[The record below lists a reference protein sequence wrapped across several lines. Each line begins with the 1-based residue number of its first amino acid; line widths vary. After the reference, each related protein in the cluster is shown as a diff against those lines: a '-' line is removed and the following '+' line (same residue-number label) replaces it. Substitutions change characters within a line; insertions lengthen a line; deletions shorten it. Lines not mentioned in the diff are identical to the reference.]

1 MRSTLSLLASIAV
14 LSGAVLS
21 DRAAAQD
28 SGGAPQQVIAAWR
41 SNNETCRSPAA
52 TALAAVAACEQRD
65 TYAKRLMQ
73 MNFCPDAQ
81 AAADAWRPCPTAT
94 AATPP
99 RTTVQLARAGG
110 IFVAPVVLNGTVKQ
124 FAILDSGASNLQ
136 IPQEVADELRRNGSL
151 TDDDGL
157 GQRRYILA
165 DGKGVQQRVFRLRTL
180 QIGDKVMENVVAT
193 VSAPNS
199 RVLLG
204 QSVLRRLNGWA
215 IDNVRNTLTLD

>member
-1 MRSTLSLLASIAV
+1 MRHTLGLLASIAV
-14 LSGAVLS
+14 LSGSAE
-21 DRAAAQD
+21 AQD
-28 SGGAPQQVIAAWR
+28 VGGAPQQVIAAWR
-41 SNNETCRSPAA
+41 SNDETCRSPGA

-73 MNFCPDAQ
+73 LNFCQDTQGPGG
-81 AAADAWRPCPTAT
+81 AWRPCPAGTSAS
-94 AATPP
+94 PP

-124 FAILDSGASNLQ
+124 YAVLDSGASNLQ

-151 TDDDGL
+151 TDADGL

-165 DGKGVQQRVFRLRTL
+165 DGKGVQQRVFRLKTL
-180 QIGDKVMENVVAT
+180 QIGDKVMENIVAT
-193 VSAPNS
+193 ISAPNS

-204 QSVLRRLNGWA
+204 QSVLRRLNGWG

>member
-1 MRSTLSLLASIAV
+1 LRRVLGLLASIV
-14 LSGAVLS
+14 MLSGP
-21 DRAAAQD
+21 AAAQD
-28 SGGAPQQVIAAWR
+28 EAVAAWR
-41 SNNETCRSPAA
+41 SNDETCRSPTA

-65 TYAKRLMQ
+65 TYAKRLIQ
-73 MNFCPDAQ
+73 LNFCQDAQ
-81 AAADAWRPCPTAT
+81 TAAWRPCPAGTSPM
-94 AATPP
+94 PP
-99 RTTVQLARAGG
+99 KSTVQLARAGG
-110 IFVAPVVLNGTVKQ
+110 IFVAPVVLNGTVRQ
-124 FAILDSGASNLQ
+124 YAILDSGASNLQ
-136 IPQEVADELRRNGSL
+136 IPQEVADELRRSGSL
-151 TDDDGL
+151 TDADGL

-165 DGKGVQQRVFRLRTL
+165 DGKGVQQQVFRLRTL

>member
-1 MRSTLSLLASIAV
+1 MRHVLGLLASIAV
-14 LSGAVLS
+14 LSGPV
-21 DRAAAQD
+21 AAQD
-28 SGGAPQQVIAAWR
+28 EGGAPQQVLAAWR
-41 SNNETCRSPAA
+41 SNDENCRSPTA

-73 MNFCPDAQ
+73 LNFCQDAQ
-81 AAADAWRPCPTAT
+81 NAAWRLCPAGTSPM
-94 AATPP
+94 PP
-99 RTTVQLARAGG
+99 RSTVQLARAGG

-124 FAILDSGASNLQ
+124 YAILDSGASNLQ
-136 IPQEVADELRRNGSL
+136 IPQEVADELRRSGSL
-151 TDDDGL
+151 TDADGL

-165 DGKGVQQRVFRLRTL
+165 DGKGVQQQVFRLRAL

-204 QSVLRRLNGWA
+204 QSVLRRLNGWG

>member
-1 MRSTLSLLASIAV
+1 MRRALTLLASIAA
-14 LSGAVLS
+14 LAGPTH
-21 DRAAAQD
+21 AQD
-28 SGGAPQQVIAAWR
+28 VGGSPQQVLAAWR

-52 TALAAVAACEQRD
+52 AALAAVAACEQRD

-81 AAADAWRPCPTAT
+81 AAADAWRPCPAGTV
-94 AATPP
+94 ATPP
-99 RTTVQLARAGG
+99 RTTVQLARSGG

-136 IPQEVADELRRNGSL
+136 IPQEVADELRRTGSL

-165 DGKGVQQRVFRLRTL
+165 DGKGVQQRVFRLRSL

-193 VSAPNS
+193 VSAPSS

>member
-1 MRSTLSLLASIAV
+1 LRRALALLAS
-14 LSGAVLS
+14 L
-21 DRAAAQD
+21 AALAGPARAQD
-28 SGGAPQQVIAAWR
+28 VGGDPQQILVAWR
-41 SNNETCRSPAA
+41 SNNETCRSSTA

-73 MNFCPDAQ
+73 MNFCQDTQ
-81 AAADAWRPCPTAT
+81 ATAHAWRPCPAGTV
-94 AATPP
+94 AAPP
-99 RTTVQLARAGG
+99 RTTVQLARASG
-110 IFVAPVVLNGTVKQ
+110 IFVAPVVLNGKVKQ
-124 FAILDSGASNLQ
+124 YAVLDSGASNLQ
-136 IPQEVADELRRNGSL
+136 IPQEVADQLQRDGTL
-151 TDDDGL
+151 TDADGL

-180 QIGDKVMENVVAT
+180 QIGDKTMDNVVAT

-199 RVLLG
+199 RILLG

>member
-1 MRSTLSLLASIAV
+1 MRHVLGLLASIV
-14 LSGAVLS
+14 LLPGP
-21 DRAAAQD
+21 AAAQD
-28 SGGAPQQVIAAWR
+28 EALAAWR
-41 SNNETCRSPAA
+41 SNDEACRSSTA

-73 MNFCPDAQ
+73 LNFCQDAQ
-81 AAADAWRPCPTAT
+81 SATWRPCPAGISPM
-94 AATPP
+94 PP
-99 RTTVQLARAGG
+99 RSTVQLARAGG

-124 FAILDSGASNLQ
+124 YAILDSGASNLQ

-151 TDDDGL
+151 TDADGL

-165 DGKGVQQRVFRLRTL
+165 DGKGVQQQVFRLKTL

-193 VSAPNS
+193 VSTPNS

>member
-1 MRSTLSLLASIAV
+1 MRRVLGVLA
-14 LSGAVLS
+14 L
-21 DRAAAQD
+21 AAALAGPATARDALAQD
-28 SGGAPQQVIAAWR
+28 TGGDPAQILAAWR
-41 SNNETCRSPAA
+41 SNDETCRSTAA
-52 TALAAVAACEQRD
+52 AALAAVAACEQRD

-73 MNFCPDAQ
+73 MNFCYGPQ
-81 AAADAWRPCPTAT
+81 AATDSWRPC
-94 AATPP
+94 AAGVTPALP
-99 RTTVQLARAGG
+99 KSTVQLARASG

-124 FAILDSGASNLQ
+124 YAILDSGASNLQ
-136 IPQEVADELRRNGSL
+136 IPQEVADELRRNGTL
-151 TDDDGL
+151 TDADGL

-165 DGKGVQQRVFRLRTL
+165 DGKGVQQRVFRLRSL
-180 QIGDKVMENVVAT
+180 QIGDKVMENVVAS

>member
-1 MRSTLSLLASIAV
+1 MRRALALLALIAALV
-14 LSGAVLS
+14 GPA
-21 DRAAAQD
+21 RAQD
-28 SGGAPQQVIAAWR
+28 VGGDPQQILVAWR
-41 SNNETCRSPAA
+41 SNDETCRSPTAA
-52 TALAAVAACEQRD
+52 ALAAVAACEQRD

-73 MNFCPDAQ
+73 MNFCQDTQ
-81 AAADAWRPCPTAT
+81 ASADAWRPCPAGTT
-94 AATPP
+94 AAPP

-110 IFVAPVVLNGTVKQ
+110 IFVAPVVLNGKVKQ
-124 FAILDSGASNLQ
+124 YAILDSGASNLQ
-136 IPQEVADELRRNGSL
+136 IPQEVADQLRRDGTL
-151 TDDDGL
+151 TDADGL

-180 QIGDKVMENVVAT
+180 QIGDKTMDNVVAT

-199 RVLLG
+199 RILLG